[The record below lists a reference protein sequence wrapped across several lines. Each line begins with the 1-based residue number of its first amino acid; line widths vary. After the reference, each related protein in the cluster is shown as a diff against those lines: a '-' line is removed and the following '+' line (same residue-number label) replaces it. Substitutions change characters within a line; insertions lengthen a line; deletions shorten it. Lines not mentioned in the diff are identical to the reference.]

1 MNRRT
6 KARTI
11 FLLVFLLTG
20 SLLLPEAGRTEES
33 GAMIQLSLSA
43 ETETGEEGPSE
54 PESGSETKAPEKI
67 ILLKTGSRGTE
78 VEALQRRLLELGYLT
93 DEKETDGIFG
103 SGTKEAVKAFQK
115 RNSLSVDGIAGKQ
128 TQNRLYSADAIAA
141 PAPPEPTDVL
151 AGEWPMLTNRDYPVG
166 EDFLPADLILM
177 TDLCDPKLVKIK
189 YPATRGV
196 RTAVEALTA
205 LLEAARADGVT
216 KWQVSAG
223 YRSYED
229 QEKMLNKSID
239 SHLKRNEGWSR
250 SRARKAAL
258 QTVAEPGASEH
269 HLGLS
274 FDVNVPGTS
283 SFASTRQCKWL
294 HAHCWE
300 YGFIIRYQE
309 GKQSITGIAPEA
321 WHIRYV
327 GEDHSLI
334 MRDENLCLEEYLD
347 RYAGAGGAGESAAA
361 EDSAGEN
368 IEEEGHEEDG
378 GDGAVG

>member
-1 MNRRT
+1 MSRRK
-6 KARTI
+6 KARMI
-11 FLLVFLLTG
+11 LLLVFLLTG
-20 SLLLPEAGRTEES
+20 SLLLPESGRTEES
-33 GAMIQLSLSA
+33 GAMIQLSESA
-43 ETETGEEGPSE
+43 ETEIGEKGPSE
-54 PESGSETKAPEKI
+54 PESGSETAAPEKI
-67 ILLKTGSRGTE
+67 ILLKSGSRGTE
-78 VEALQRRLLELGYLT
+78 VEALQRRLLELGYLS
-93 DEKETDGIFG
+93 DEKEADGVFG
-103 SGTKEAVKAFQK
+103 SGTREAVKAFQK

-151 AGEWPMLTNRDYPVG
+151 ADEWPMLTNRDYPVG
-166 EDFLPADLILM
+166 EDFLPADLVLM

-189 YPATRGV
+189 YPAMRGV

-223 YRSYED
+223 YRSYQD
-229 QEKMLNKSID
+229 QERMLNNSIA
-239 SHLKRNEGWSR
+239 SHLKRHEGWSR
-250 SRARKAAL
+250 NRARKAAM

-300 YGFIIRYQE
+300 YGFIVRYPE
-309 GKQSITGIAPEA
+309 GKKAITGFSPEA

-327 GEDHSLI
+327 GTEHSLI
-334 MRDENLCLEEYLD
+334 MRDEDLCLEEYLEKYMVPEETE
-347 RYAGAGGAGESAAA
+347 RAGK
-361 EDSAGEN
+361 
-368 IEEEGHEEDG
+368 
-378 GDGAVG
+378 